1 MKIKGGTITNNN
13 GILFNHESSYHS
25 HLFRNGTNDKE
36 FYTINN
42 FKEFKIRYDRRIR
55 NFKEYLKS
63 YNNIVFVY
71 QDKNNLFNIDLVIKH
86 ITKHYG
92 IKKISFFKVK

>member
-36 FYTINN
+36 FYTRN
-42 FKEFKIRYDRRIR
+42 